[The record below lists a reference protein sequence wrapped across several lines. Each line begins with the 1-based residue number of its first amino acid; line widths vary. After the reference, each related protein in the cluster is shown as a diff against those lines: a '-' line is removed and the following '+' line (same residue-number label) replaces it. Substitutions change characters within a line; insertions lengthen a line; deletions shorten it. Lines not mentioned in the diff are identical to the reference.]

1 MTRHEME
8 NNPIDINVAAGESM
22 NLTALESDACLKE
35 RNTAINQ
42 INAMMRFKGKAKN
55 DINDKSIYAKI
66 QFFLETDLLT
76 TILIAY

>member
-55 DINDKSIYAKI
+55 DIKDRFINAKI
-66 QFFLETDLLT
+66 QLFLETDLLT